1 MEIINF
7 HKDFRLNGTSFS
19 SVKEMLDFTKKN
31 IPFITNFL
39 NDWLDK
45 KEFIIVQTSG
55 STGKPKPI
63 KILKNQMINSALATA
78 DFLELHKKTTA
89 LLCLPTEY
97 IAGKMMLVRA
107 LILGWHL
114 DVVAPKSAI
123 LQADKKYDFV
133 AMVPMQVQ
141 KSLQNLYKVK
151 KLLIGGGAISKKLE
165 NRLQNEKTAIFSSY
179 GMTETIT
186 HIAIRKVNFITT
198 EKDTYYKTLPNV
210 FIRLDERGCLV
221 IDAKK
226 VATDLVI
233 TNDLAVI
240 KDASHFVWL
249 GRIDNVINSGG
260 IKIIPEQ
267 VEKKLTA
274 IITVNFFI
282 ASKKDAILGQ
292 KVVVFVESNFDKK
305 ILHKIKETTLLSK
318 YEKPKEIIF
327 LDKFIYTKTGK
338 INRIL
343 TSKTKI
349 THVL

>member
-1 MEIINF
+1 MEKRNF
-7 HKDFRLNGTSFS
+7 HKDFRLNGISFTSD
-19 SVKEMLDFTKKN
+19 KEMLDFTEKK

-39 NDWLDK
+39 NDWFDK

-63 KILKNQMINSALATA
+63 KILKNQMKNSALATA

-89 LLCLPTEY
+89 LLCLSTDY

-107 LILGWHL
+107 LVLGWYL
-114 DVVAPKSAI
+114 DVIEAQSTV
-123 LQADKKYDFV
+123 LQENKKYDFV
-133 AMVPMQVQ
+133 AMAPVQVQ
-141 KSLQNLYKVK
+141 NSLTNLYKVK

-186 HIAIRKVNFITT
+186 HIAIRKVNFIHT
-198 EKDTYYKTLPNV
+198 EKDVCYKTLPNV

-226 VATDLVI
+226 VATDLII
-233 TNDLAVI
+233 TNDLVTI
-240 KDASHFVWL
+240 MDASHFVWL
-249 GRIDNVINSGG
+249 GRIDNIINSGG

-267 VEKKLTA
+267 IEKKLTT
-274 IITVNFFI
+274 IITTNFFI
-282 ASKKDAILGQ
+282 GSKKDDILGE
-292 KVVVFVESNFDKK
+292 KLILLIEGNFDKK
-305 ILHKIKETTLLSK
+305 ILNKIKESSLLSK

-338 INRIL
+338 INRFKSLNLI
-343 TSKTKI
+343 
-349 THVL
+349 